1 MPQGCLHPAATDLG
15 RGRRRA
21 TRTVTPPSDCPC
33 SLASQAPLPPWRT
46 KGGAQDYLPSSQDHL
61 HWRLLKSQPAL
72 EFSRFSACLCIQP
85 LPPVFSPLGGS
96 FTDGLSAKW
105 RAGSGPPGFFEP
117 RFALEDILTLWLSV
131 GLAFSLDAY
140 TSLGTSLVP
149 AFQEPFLLGSAPS
162 PSCFC
167 LSLMGLI
174 ISAASGEARTG
185 PPRLLPPAPDLSG
198 TQLTCYAP

>member
-1 MPQGCLHPAATDLG
+1 MVLG
-15 RGRRRA
+15 
-21 TRTVTPPSDCPC
+21 
-33 SLASQAPLPPWRT
+33 LKQLPLP
-46 KGGAQDYLPSSQDHL
+46 GGAQDYLPSSQDHL

-105 RAGSGPPGFFEP
+105 RAGSGPSGFFEP
-117 RFALEDILTLWLSV
+117 GFASEGILTLWLSV

-185 PPRLLPPAPDLSG
+185 PPGLLPPAPDLSG
-198 TQLTCYAP
+198 TEPTSYAPLQVVLGALKAGSDLLAFRPQEPLDHPLVLTSGPS